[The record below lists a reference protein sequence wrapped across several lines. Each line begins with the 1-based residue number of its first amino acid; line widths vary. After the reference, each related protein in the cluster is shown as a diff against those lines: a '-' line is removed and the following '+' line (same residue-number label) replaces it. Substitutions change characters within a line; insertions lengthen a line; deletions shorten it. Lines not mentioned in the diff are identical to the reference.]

1 MRRITSES
9 ERKTRKSAAEKLR
22 HAIKDLR
29 SIGDH
34 GTAERLAGI
43 VKRLDERRAL
53 DNAAAGME

>member
-22 HAIKDLR
+22 QIIKDLR

-34 GTAERLAGI
+34 GTAEKLAVI